1 MALLEADFEKAIE
14 GFGSAWRVSS
24 VGVDESIGSEG
35 GREEQRDWD
44 DVQVVEKVCR
54 TLLRD

>member
-24 VGVDESIGSEG
+24 VGVDDIIRSGEQH
-35 GREEQRDWD
+35 REQRDWD
-44 DVQVVEKVCR
+44 DVQVVEKVC
-54 TLLRD
+54 